1 MSERV
6 IQRSQL
12 LKRNFL
18 VDNALLVM
26 TSESKSFEDK
36 VEQKQMISNEMILRD
51 KDGRDCCDSR
61 AKESDVIFI
70 SDM

>member
-6 IQRSQL
+6 IQLSQL

-18 VDNALLVM
+18 VDNALLVT

-36 VEQKQMISNEMILRD
+36 VEQKQMISTEMILSD
-51 KDGRDCCDSR
+51 KDEHDCCDSR
-61 AKESDVIFI
+61 AKQSDLTFI
-70 SDM
+70 PDM